1 MTRSASRARRS
12 PAPPGVM
19 HTPPYPVSPTGKEAA
34 GLLPLPKET
43 HTMTRNR
50 THTNRK
56 ASAAHKPGR
65 ASDLYGILS

>member
-1 MTRSASRARRS
+1 
-12 PAPPGVM
+12 M